1 MGMSSLM
8 VPCRC
13 SRHYQRLQEIL
24 HSSFILFCFPSL
36 YCSESSKEGE
46 KKSQNTFFFYLP
58 ISFPPQNAHSRTIF
72 YDTAIST
79 HNFYLSSLSSTLH
92 QAVLQGQQEAGV
104 LFWKQWLWYRGSYN
118 SWISCCFFYLTL
130 TPHSENPSKC
140 TAGTAEGWGLTPG
153 KPLRHGYDQGLC
165 GKGIHPT
172 ISYIS
177 NGEHE

>member
-36 YCSESSKEGE
+36 YCSESSKEGG
-46 KKSQNTFFFYLP
+46 KKSQNTFFIYLP

-118 SWISCCFFYLTL
+118 SWISCCLFFSH
-130 TPHSENPSKC
+130 PHPAFRKPIKVHCRYSRRLRPYSRQTTTTWIWSGTVRKRYPSNNF
-140 TAGTAEGWGLTPG
+140 
-153 KPLRHGYDQGLC
+153 
-165 GKGIHPT
+165 IHL
-172 ISYIS
+172 
-177 NGEHE
+177 